1 MPAVAVIGAST
12 DRSKFGNKAVRAY
25 QRMGWTVYPV
35 HPKAPEI
42 EGLPAVRS
50 VREIAE
56 PLQRVLLYLPPEL
69 GLTVLADVAAVQPAE
84 FFVNPGAESDELVAA
99 ARKLGLQTIQACAIV
114 DVGVSPA
121 AL

>member
-35 HPKAPEI
+35 HPKAPQI

-50 VREIAE
+50 VRDVPE

-69 GLTVLADVAAVQPAE
+69 GLTVLADVAAVKPAE

-99 ARKLGLQTIQACAIV
+99 ARKLGLETIQACAIV

>member
-25 QRMGWTVYPV
+25 GRRGWTVFPV
-35 HPKAPEI
+35 HPKAESI
-42 EGLPAVRS
+42 ENLPVVRN
-50 VREIAE
+50 VRDVRV

-69 GLTVLADVAAVQPAE
+69 GLTVLADVAAAKPAE
-84 FFVNPGAESDELVAA
+84 LWVNPGAESDALVAEA
-99 ARKLGLQTIQACAIV
+99 QRLGLQTIQACAIV
-114 DVGVSPA
+114 DVGVSPS

>member
-25 QRMGWTVYPV
+25 VRMGWTVFPV
-35 HPKAPEI
+35 HPKAESI
-42 EGLPAVRS
+42 ENLPVVRN
-50 VREIAE
+50 VRDVRV

-69 GLTVLADVAAVQPAE
+69 GLTVLPDVAAANPAE
-84 FFVNPGAESDELVAA
+84 LWVNPGAESAALVAEA
-99 ARKLGLQTIQACAIV
+99 QRLGLQTIQACAIV
-114 DVGVSPA
+114 DVGVSPS

>member
-25 QRMGWTVYPV
+25 QRMGWQVYPV
-35 HPKAPEI
+35 HPKAAEI

-50 VREIAE
+50 VRDVPE

-69 GLTVLADVAAVQPAE
+69 GLTVLADVAAVKPAE

-99 ARKLGLQTIQACAIV
+99 ARKLGLETIQACAIV